1 VITGVTPR
9 SVKRALVL
17 PDLPAPVIGAPMAGG
32 PSTPALAAAVTNA
45 GGLGFLAGGLVT
57 ADALAQSLTAAR
69 TLASD
74 ALGVNLFVPQ
84 ASVATSAELARY
96 ADTLADDAARYG
108 VAVGEPRHDDDDW
121 DAKLTVVC
129 DLRPEV
135 VSFTFGSPGPAVC
148 RRLTELGILPVVTV
162 TSVAEADCALGH
174 GAGALV
180 AQGPAAGG
188 HRGTFD
194 PLAAGARES
203 LTDLVTALAGR
214 VDVPVVAAGGL
225 GTREAAHEVRQ
236 AGATAVQLGTAL
248 LLADEAGTHPVH
260 RAALQD
266 PQFTETVVT
275 RAFTGRWARTLR
287 NRFADLH
294 DGAAVAGFPEIG
306 RMTAPLQGA
315 AAAAGDPHG
324 VSLWAGTAFRA
335 ARRAPAAEIVAAQ
348 C

>member
-1 VITGVTPR
+1 
-9 SVKRALVL
+9 
-17 PDLPAPVIGAPMAGG
+17 MAGG

-69 TLASD
+69 ALTSD
-74 ALGVNLFVPQ
+74 ALGVNLFVPH
-84 ASVATSAELARY
+84 APVATSAELAGY
-96 ADTLADDAARYG
+96 AHTLAEDAARYG
-108 VAVGEPRHDDDDW
+108 VTLGEPRHDDDDW
-121 DAKLTVVC
+121 EAKLTAVA

-148 RRLTELGILPVVTV
+148 RRLTELGILTVVTV
-162 TSVAEADCALGH
+162 TSAAEADCAVGH

-194 PLAAGARES
+194 PLAAGAREP
-203 LTDLVTALAGR
+203 LTDLVAALVDR
-214 VDVPVVAAGGL
+214 VEVPVVAAGGL
-225 GTREAAHEVRQ
+225 GTRDAVRDVRR

-248 LLADEAGTHPVH
+248 LLADEAGTPPVH
-260 RAALQD
+260 RAALED

-287 NRFADLH
+287 NRFADVH
-294 DGAAVAGFPEIG
+294 GGAAVAGFPEVG
-306 RMTAPLQGA
+306 RMTAPLLGA

-335 ARRAPAAEIVAAQ
+335 ARGGPVAEIVAAL